1 MANDELREIFNETV
15 ESVVSEWLEEG
26 LSEKEISEKL
36 TEEKIKNTMLAIM
49 DKSSE
54 DSLSFFKEHMYEI
67 AYTEQA
73 KTDEFVSRQRQTW
86 GTGLAASQ
94 AMYIMAVESAELFSK
109 FVAEDLDDTER
120 KHKQYSF
127 LVLQHMHG
135 RACQIFLEIF
145 HLMRL
150 GFADGAYAR
159 WRTLYELCCCADFI
173 RHHGEKIARQ
183 YYEQSNSDDHNYSWA
198 KGALDSKGNKLDAGS
213 FKKIQEIVNIDSG
226 WLSQY
231 KLACFITHASSQGTF
246 GRLANGSTENLIPV
260 GQSNYG
266 IATAA
271 EHSAICL
278 CWITGEFITLFHHLD
293 SDARCKL
300 LKEWI
305 EVVRE
310 NFFTAHEKA
319 FGEKIGEKNISNLA
333 ENI

>member
-1 MANDELREIFNETV
+1 
-15 ESVVSEWLEEG
+15 
-26 LSEKEISEKL
+26 
-36 TEEKIKNTMLAIM
+36 
-49 DKSSE
+49 
-54 DSLSFFKEHMYEI
+54 MYEI

-86 GTGLAASQ
+86 GAGLAASQ

-173 RHHGEKIARQ
+173 RHHGEKIAKQ
-183 YYEQSNSDDHNYSWA
+183 YYEQSNTDDQNYSWA
-198 KGALDSKGNKLDAGS
+198 KGALDEKGNKLDAGS

-260 GQSNYG
+260 GHSNYG

-278 CWITGEFITLFHHLD
+278 CWITGEFVTLFHHLD

-300 LKEWI
+300 LSEWI
-305 EVVRE
+305 KVVRDAY
-310 NFFTAHEKA
+310 FTAHEET
-319 FGEKIGEKNISNLA
+319 FGEKLGENESSKTS
-333 ENI
+333 

>member
-1 MANDELREIFNETV
+1 MANDELREIFNETM
-15 ESVVSEWLEEG
+15 ESVISEWLEEG

-36 TEEKIKNTMLAIM
+36 TEEKIKDTMLAIM

-86 GTGLAASQ
+86 GAGLAASQ

-120 KHKQYSF
+120 RHKQYSF

-173 RHHGEKIARQ
+173 RHQGEKIAKQ
-183 YYEQSNSDDHNYSWA
+183 YYEQSNTNDQNYSWA
-198 KGALDSKGNKLDAGS
+198 KGALDEKGNKLDAGS

-260 GQSNYG
+260 GHSNYG

-278 CWITGEFITLFHHLD
+278 CWITGEFVTLFHHLD

-300 LKEWI
+300 LSEWI
-305 EVVRE
+305 KVVRDAY
-310 NFFTAHEKA
+310 FTAHEET
-319 FGEKIGEKNISNLA
+319 FGEKLGENESSKTS
-333 ENI
+333 